1 MLPKPHRLP
10 SSHIRAVFDHGKR
23 TGTPLLQFII
33 RQNTVKISRFAVVV
47 PARIDKRA
55 TVRNRSKRLVREAIR
70 RLLSEVADGWDVV
83 VVVRKDLSGMKQAY
97 VLEQLRS
104 ILAQAEVLG
113 G

>member
-1 MLPKPHRLP
+1 MFPKPHRLP

-33 RQNTVKISRFAVVV
+33 FRNTDTVSRFAVVV

-70 RLLSEVADGWDVV
+70 RLLPEVAGGWDVV
-83 VVVRKDLSGMKQAY
+83 VVVKRDLSAMKQSQA
-97 VLEQLRS
+97 LEQLKA
-104 ILAQAEVLG
+104 ILAQAKVLG